1 IGYVI
6 LGIGL
11 GTPLGMIGG
20 LFHLFNHS
28 VFKSLLFLNSGAVEY
43 ATGTRD
49 LRKMGEKRMII
60 YLLCLMLFCC
70 GIYCILRK
78 RNIIKIILGIII
90 AEYAVNLFFILV
102 AYRMEGRSPI
112 LSSEVEIVN
121 MVDPLPQ
128 ALVLTAIV
136 IGLATTALLVA
147 LAMRIY
153 EKYGTFDITKIKELR
168 G

>member
-1 IGYVI
+1 MA
-6 LGIGL
+6 L
-11 GTPLGMIGG
+11 
-20 LFHLFNHS
+20 
-28 VFKSLLFLNSGAVEY
+28 
-43 ATGTRD
+43 
-49 LRKMGEKRMII
+49 
-60 YLLCLMLFCC
+60 YLLCLTLFLL

-78 RNIIKIILGIII
+78 RNIIKIIVGVII

-112 LSSEVEIVN
+112 HAPDRTTLN

-128 ALVLTAIV
+128 ALVLTSIV
-136 IGLATTALLVA
+136 IGLATTAMLIA
-147 LAMRIY
+147 IAMRIY